1 MVYLDILLQVGRE
14 SMILLVLQ
22 RYTEQAKNLFS
33 KNEQE
38 TSSRLLNTDYEVL
51 PNWTFIT
58 QLSGSSHLITISCL
72 AAIYFGSF
80 LPRLLLCD
88 LDLH

>member
-51 PNWTFIT
+51 PN
-58 QLSGSSHLITISCL
+58 
-72 AAIYFGSF
+72 
-80 LPRLLLCD
+80 
-88 LDLH
+88 